1 MAINYGGVGAG
12 ALSGAATGSVA
23 GPYGAA
29 AGAVI
34 GGGLSLLGG
43 DNGAAY
49 QQQIEANNLQNSQNQ
64 QQYAH
69 ALNAEAMKR
78 ASAGSVDA
86 QGNTIRYDPGSN
98 SWVSTLGAEP
108 TRQQGAVDSANYL
121 HNQVAVPQAIQNNAA
136 SSIQASL
143 ARRGMSG
150 ALNDLNNAP
159 KTNVAS
165 LEGALQGATTRA
177 NQVSEAPIIA
187 DTLRQFARTGTA
199 AGPVLAQLERA
210 SGDTLSQE
218 MSRNTI
224 DAMKGASDIDASR
237 KQALSIP
244 IQTLQQA
251 GTPFQQDTT
260 ASYTPGPAAGIAAQV
275 NGRATGS
282 ATPAQMGSAYS
293 AYGTAANTQASAGAS
308 GVAMNSP
315 VPGELASANQ
325 SIQTLGRSGI
335 GQQINDYF
343 NGPKSSQAPDGS
355 IYGPIDPN
363 AKASGTNMNAFFG
376 NGKIPN
382 DPNVQVSPSY

>member
-1 MAINYGGVGAG
+1 MATLMGVGGGMA
-12 ALSGAATGSVA
+12 SGASMGAVA

-34 GGGLSLLGG
+34 GGIMGALAPD
-43 DNGAAY
+43 DNSAAY
-49 QQQIEANNLQNSQNQ
+49 QRQLEANNLQNSQNQ

-78 ASAGSVDA
+78 AAAGSVDA

-98 SWVSTLGAEP
+98 SWISAMGAEP
-108 TRQQGAVDSANYL
+108 TRQQAGVDSANYL

-159 KTNVAS
+159 KTNVDS
-165 LEGALQGATTRA
+165 LEGALQGVSTRA
-177 NQVSEAPIIA
+177 NQVSQQPIIA

-210 SGDTLSQE
+210 NSDTLSQE
-218 MSRNTI
+218 MSRNKI
-224 DAMKGASDIDASR
+224 DAMKGAADIDASR
-237 KQALSIP
+237 RQALSVP

-275 NGRATGS
+275 NGRAAAS
-282 ATPAQMGSAYS
+282 AVPAQMGSAYS
-293 AYGTAANTQASAGAS
+293 AYGTAANTQATQGATNVQGNDPTQGNIAAIQKNLS
-308 GVAMNSP
+308 TVAKD
-315 VPGELASANQ
+315 ASMKGFGHDVG
-325 SIQTLGRSGI
+325 ST
-335 GQQINDYF
+335 INDWYNTNF
-343 NGPKSSQAPDGS
+343 NGLS
-355 IYGPIDPN
+355 IPNNPN
-363 AKASGTNMNAFFG
+363 AMPYGMSDFG
-376 NGKIPN
+376 GAGGFT
-382 DPNVQVSPSY
+382 